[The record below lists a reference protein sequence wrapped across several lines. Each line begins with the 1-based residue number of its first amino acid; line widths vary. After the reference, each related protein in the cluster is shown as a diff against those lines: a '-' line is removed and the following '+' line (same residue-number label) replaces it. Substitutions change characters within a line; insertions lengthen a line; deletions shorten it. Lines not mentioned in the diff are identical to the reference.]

1 MGSLNRDERRTLRDV
16 QAHLQASRLREQV
29 VTEQLGTVDVY
40 FHKSNP
46 APHLNCATPHKGV
59 AWVRR
64 EDLVSAF
71 GGLEHLGRIPRLVF
85 LDALFPAAFRQQIEM
100 MGLTL
105 EDERAAM
112 VFQPLYGP
120 ALADEDLFGT
130 LPGGISSPINATMVT
145 AQADL
150 ATWLRVFRAAYYN
163 TESVRIEPRE
173 VEPLV
178 NAAAGGNLVYLL
190 ASYEHTP
197 LGVARLVVTPP
208 SAEIEVMSVAPLWHG
223 MGLEIALVTSA
234 VKTALERGC
243 NTVFTIAPP
252 EEFTQ
257 LYRRLGFVDLTH
269 QLTFWRIEDREK
281 AERIAKEAQ
290 GDSAR

>member
-16 QAHLQASRLREQV
+16 QLHLQTSRLREQV
-29 VTEQLGTVDVY
+29 ITEQLGTVDVY

-59 AWVRR
+59 AWVRH
-64 EDLVSAF
+64 EDLTSAF
-71 GGLEHLGRIPRLVF
+71 SGLEHLGRIPRLVF

-105 EDERAAM
+105 EDERAAL
-112 VFQPLYGP
+112 VYHPLYGP
-120 ALADEDLFGT
+120 SMQDEDLFGM
-130 LPGGISSPINATMVT
+130 LPAKVHPPITISIATT
-145 AQADL
+145 QPDL

-178 NAAAGGNLVYLL
+178 VAAAKGQTVYIL
-190 ASYEHTP
+190 AAYENTP
-197 LGVARLVVTPP
+197 LGVARIVVTPP
-208 SAEIEVMSVAPLWHG
+208 SAEIEMMSVAPLWHG
-223 MGLEIALVTSA
+223 MGLELALVTAA
-234 VKTALERGC
+234 VKTGLERGS
-243 NTVFTIAPP
+243 NTIFTIAPP
-252 EEFTQ
+252 DEFTQ

-281 AERIAKEAQ
+281 AERTAKEAQ
-290 GDSAR
+290 GDRTP